1 MPCSGPVDHLLKRVH
16 MLKHYGVKP
25 WVVLDGRR
33 TPMKVRVPRLSVVLM
48 QPPRGQRGVR
58 LSPPD
63 HKLRYSDKYGGDAT
77 TISHSLCLACSIFEV
92 VVAVGARFHM

>member
-33 TPMKVRVPRLSVVLM
+33 TPMKVPL
-48 QPPRGQRGVR
+48 
-58 LSPPD
+58 
-63 HKLRYSDKYGGDAT
+63 H
-77 TISHSLCLACSIFEV
+77 F
-92 VVAVGARFHM
+92 